1 MDIHGFL
8 PSSEMEFV
16 EKTEDSLALKL
27 ETSEETLKQY
37 PFNFVLLITWKVKGS
52 TLDITYQL
60 ENKDSRTMYFGIGGH
75 PGFVD
80 ADLLDLTTLSLERV
94 RDLQMVTSPVLRK
107 LVEDNKVELITYYDL
122 Y

>member
-1 MDIHGFL
+1 MDNFDEL
-8 PSSEMEFV
+8 
-16 EKTEDSLALKL
+16 LKHD
-27 ETSEETLKQY
+27 Y
-37 PFNFVLLITWKVKGS
+37 VC
-52 TLDITYQL
+52 
-60 ENKDSRTMYFGIGGH
+60 IGGH